1 MAENLAWIKF
11 FVGDWRRDPKVAMLS
26 AAGRGAWL
34 EMILTMH
41 DLADY
46 KIEGTVREIARM
58 CHLDM
63 AEVQSALQELE
74 RHEVAEVEWRNDS
87 VTGEAIVTVLSRRLE
102 REEKTRS
109 DARER
114 QKKYRDKKKSQ
125 ENNTIVPSDSDS
137 DSDSNK
143 NKKVYKVQRAT
154 YRPTKKEIEGIYRA
168 YPRKVGKKHALVKI
182 SEALISLYKETGED
196 SFSFLIERTRM
207 FANSPAGKAGT
218 YTPHPSTWYN
228 QGRYL
233 DDPKEW
239 YIQDIPDGKKK
250 QNVEQVRLS
259 RGSIMV

>member
-26 AAGRGAWL
+26 ASGRGVWL

-41 DLADY
+41 DLSDY
-46 KIEGTVREIARM
+46 KIEGTVREVARM

-87 VTGEAIVTVLSRRLE
+87 VTGDAIVTVVSRRLQ

-114 QKKYRDKKKSQ
+114 QKKYREKKKSQ

-137 DSDSNK
+137 DSDSDSNK
-143 NKKVYKVQRAT
+143 NKKVYK
-154 YRPTKKEIEGIYRA
+154 PKKEHLEAIYSA
-168 YPRKVGKKHALVKI
+168 YPRKIGKKAAIDKIRLALQG
-182 SEALISLYKETGED
+182 LHKEHGDEN
-196 SFSFLIERTRM
+196 FSFLLDRTRK
-207 FANSPAGKAGT
+207 FANSPAGKRGEF
-218 YTPHPSTWYN
+218 TPHPSTWYN

-239 YIQDIPDGKKK
+239 YIQDIPDKKK
-250 QNVEQVRLS
+250 PQQEQVKIS
-259 RGSIMV
+259 RGTFMV

>member
-26 AAGRGAWL
+26 ASGRGVWL

-74 RHEVAEVEWRNDS
+74 RHGVAEVEWRNDS
-87 VTGEAIVTVLSRRLE
+87 VTDNAIVTVVSRRLE

-114 QKKYRDKKKSQ
+114 QKRYREKKKSQ

-143 NKKVYKVQRAT
+143 DKKVYK
-154 YRPTKKEIEGIYRA
+154 PKKEQLEAIYAA
-168 YPRKVGKKHALVKI
+168 YPRKIGKKAAIDKIRIALHNLH
-182 SEALISLYKETGED
+182 EERGDENFA
-196 SFSFLIERTRM
+196 FLLDRTRK
-207 FANSPAGKAGT
+207 FANSPAGKRGEF
-218 YTPHPSTWYN
+218 TPHPTTWYN

-233 DDPKEW
+233 DDPNEW
-239 YIQDIPDGKKK
+239 HRVDTEPKKPYQQQK
-250 QNVEQVRLS
+250 QQPVRS
-259 RGSIMV
+259 RGRTYLG

>member
-26 AAGRGAWL
+26 ASGRGAWL

-87 VTGEAIVTVLSRRLE
+87 VTGEAIVTVVSRRLE

-114 QKKYRDKKKSQ
+114 QKKYRQKKKSQ
-125 ENNTIVPSDSDS
+125 KNNTIVPSDSDS
-137 DSDSNK
+137 DSDSDK
-143 NKKVYKVQRAT
+143 NKKEKEYK
-154 YRPTKKEIEGIYRA
+154 PKKDEVEAIYSA
-168 YPRKVGKKHALVKI
+168 YPRKVGKKAALRKI
-182 SEALISLYKETGED
+182 QEALTSLYAERGD
-196 SFSFLIERTRM
+196 ANFSFLIERTRM
-207 FANSPAGKAGT
+207 FAKSPAGKKGEF
-218 YTPHPSTWYN
+218 TPHPSTWYH

-233 DDPKEW
+233 DDPNEW
-239 YIQDIPDGKKK
+239 HRVETEQKKPY
-250 QNVEQVRLS
+250 QQQQQPVRS
-259 RGSIMV
+259 RRRVVMG

>member
-41 DLADY
+41 DLSDY
-46 KIEGTVREIARM
+46 KVEGTVREIARM

-63 AEVQSALQELE
+63 SEVQSALQELE
-74 RHEVAEVEWRNDS
+74 RHGVAEVTWRNDS
-87 VTGEAIVTVLSRRLE
+87 VTGEAIVTVVSRRLE

-114 QKKYRDKKKSQ
+114 QKKYRQKKKSQ
-125 ENNTIVPSDSDS
+125 QNNKELPSDSDS
-137 DSDSNK
+137 DSDSYK
-143 NKKVYKVQRAT
+143 NKKVHKVQAPK
-154 YRPTKKEIEGIYRA
+154 YRPTKEEVQGIYEA
-168 YPRKVGKKHALVKI
+168 YPRKVGKKHALNKI
-182 SEALISLYKETGED
+182 REALISLYKETGND

-207 FANSPAGKAGT
+207 FANSPAGKRGEF
-218 YTPHPSTWYN
+218 TPHPSTWFH
-228 QGRYL
+228 QGRYM

-239 YIQDIPDGKKK
+239 YIQDIPDAKKPGQEPVK
-250 QNVEQVRLS
+250 IS
-259 RGSIMV
+259 RGSFMV

>member
-26 AAGRGAWL
+26 ASGRGAWL

-41 DLADY
+41 DLADF

-58 CHLDM
+58 CHLDSS
-63 AEVQSALQELE
+63 EVQSALQELY
-74 RHEVAEVEWRNDS
+74 RLGVADISWCDDP
-87 VTGEAIVTVLSRRLE
+87 VTGEAIVTVVSRRLE

-114 QKKYRDKKKSQ
+114 QKKYREKKKSHK
-125 ENNTIVPSDSDS
+125 NNKKLPSDSDS

-143 NKKVYKVQRAT
+143 NKKVYKAQTAT

-168 YPRKVGKKHALVKI
+168 YPRKVGKKYALAKI
-182 SEALISLYKETGED
+182 EEALISLYKETGED

-218 YTPHPSTWYN
+218 YTPHPATWYN

-239 YIQDIPDGKKK
+239 YIQEIPDKKK
-250 QNVEQVRLS
+250 PKQEQVKVS
-259 RGSIMV
+259 RGSFMV

>member
-26 AAGRGAWL
+26 ASGRGVWL

-41 DLADY
+41 DLSDY

-87 VTGEAIVTVLSRRLE
+87 VTGDAIVTVVSRRLE

-114 QKKYRDKKKSQ
+114 QKKYREKKKSQ

-137 DSDSNK
+137 DSDSNNIK
-143 NKKVYKVQRAT
+143 EEVYAPK
-154 YRPTKKEIEGIYRA
+154 PKEVEAIYNV
-168 YPRKVGKKHALVKI
+168 YPRKVGKAAAMKKIASAL
-182 SEALISLYKETGED
+182 LSLHPEKGDDT
-196 SFSFLIERTRM
+196 FSFLLDRTRK
-207 FANSPAGKAGT
+207 FANSPAGKRGEF
-218 YTPHPSTWYN
+218 TPHPTTWYN

-239 YIQDIPDGKKK
+239 YIQDIPDNKKTQK
-250 QNVEQVRLS
+250 EQVKIS
-259 RGSIMV
+259 RGTFMV

>member
-1 MAENLAWIKF
+1 MIMAENLAWIKF

-26 AAGRGAWL
+26 ASGRGAWL

-87 VTGEAIVTVLSRRLE
+87 VTGDAIVTVVSRRLE

-109 DARER
+109 YARER
-114 QKKYRDKKKSQ
+114 QKKYRQKKQSQ
-125 ENNTIVPSDSDS
+125 NNNANVTSDSDS
-137 DSDSNK
+137 DSDSDYDSNRK
-143 NKKVYKVQRAT
+143 DDKAYKPKVSEVEA
-154 YRPTKKEIEGIYRA
+154 IYQA
-168 YPRKVGKKHALVKI
+168 YPRKVGKAAALKKIKGALV
-182 SEALISLYKETGED
+182 SLHAEMGGD
-196 SFSFLIERTRM
+196 NFSFLIERTRK
-207 FANSPAGKAGT
+207 FANSPAGKKGEF
-218 YTPHPSTWYN
+218 TPFPSTWYH

-239 YIQDIPDGKKK
+239 YIQDIPDKKK
-250 QNVEQVRLS
+250 PQQEQVKIS
-259 RGSIMV
+259 RGTFMV

>member
-1 MAENLAWIKF
+1 MIMAENLAWIKF

-26 AAGRGAWL
+26 ASGRGVWL

-41 DLADY
+41 DLSDY

-87 VTGEAIVTVLSRRLE
+87 VTGDAIVTVVSRRLE

-114 QKKYRDKKKSQ
+114 QKKYREKKKSQ

-143 NKKVYKVQRAT
+143 NKKEYK
-154 YRPTKKEIEGIYRA
+154 PKKEQLEAIYAA
-168 YPRKVGKKHALVKI
+168 YPRKIGKTAAIEKIRIALQ
-182 SEALISLYKETGED
+182 SLHKEHGDEN
-196 SFSFLIERTRM
+196 FSFLLDRTRK
-207 FANSPAGKAGT
+207 FANSPAGKRGEF
-218 YTPHPSTWYN
+218 TPHPSTWYN

-233 DDPKEW
+233 DDPNEW
-239 YIQDIPDGKKK
+239 HRVDTEPKKPY
-250 QNVEQVRLS
+250 QQQQQPVRS
-259 RGSIMV
+259 RGRTYLG

>member
-26 AAGRGAWL
+26 ASGRGVWL

-41 DLADY
+41 DLADF
-46 KIEGTVREIARM
+46 KIEGTIREIARM

-87 VTGEAIVTVLSRRLE
+87 VTGDAIVTVVSRRLE

-114 QKKYRDKKKSQ
+114 QKKYREKKKSQ

-143 NKKVYKVQRAT
+143 NKKVYKAQTAT

-168 YPRKVGKKHALVKI
+168 YPRKVGKKYALAKI
-182 SEALISLYKETGED
+182 QEALISLYKETGQD

-218 YTPHPSTWYN
+218 YTPHPATWYN

-239 YIQDIPDGKKK
+239 YIQDIPDKKK
-250 QNVEQVRLS
+250 PQQEQVKVS
-259 RGSIMV
+259 RGSFMV

>member
-11 FVGDWRRDPKVAMLS
+11 FVGDWRRYPKVAMLS
-26 AAGRGAWL
+26 ASGRGVWL

-41 DLADY
+41 DLSDY

-87 VTGEAIVTVLSRRLE
+87 VTGDAIVTVVSRRLE

-114 QKKYRDKKKSQ
+114 QKKYREKKKSQ

-143 NKKVYKVQRAT
+143 NKNVYK
-154 YRPTKKEIEGIYRA
+154 PKKEQLEAIYSA
-168 YPRKVGKKHALVKI
+168 YPRKIGKKAAIDKIRLALQGLH
-182 SEALISLYKETGED
+182 EEHGDEN
-196 SFSFLIERTRM
+196 FSFLLDRTRK
-207 FANSPAGKAGT
+207 FANSPAGRRGEF
-218 YTPHPSTWYN
+218 TPHPSTWYN

-233 DDPKEW
+233 DDPNEW
-239 YIQDIPDGKKK
+239 HRVDTEPKKPY
-250 QNVEQVRLS
+250 QQQQQPVRS
-259 RGSIMV
+259 RGRTYLG

>member
-41 DLADY
+41 DLSDY

-87 VTGEAIVTVLSRRLE
+87 VTGDAIVTVVSRRLE

-114 QKKYRDKKKSQ
+114 QKKYREKKKSQ

-143 NKKVYKVQRAT
+143 NKKVYK
-154 YRPTKKEIEGIYRA
+154 PKKDHVEAIYSA
-168 YPRKVGKKHALVKI
+168 YPRKVGKRAALLRIREALV
-182 SEALISLYKETGED
+182 SLYKETGED

-207 FANSPAGKAGT
+207 FANSPAGKAGS

-239 YIQDIPDGKKK
+239 YIQDVPDKKK
-250 QNVEQVRLS
+250 PQQEQVRIS
-259 RGSIMV
+259 RGTFMV